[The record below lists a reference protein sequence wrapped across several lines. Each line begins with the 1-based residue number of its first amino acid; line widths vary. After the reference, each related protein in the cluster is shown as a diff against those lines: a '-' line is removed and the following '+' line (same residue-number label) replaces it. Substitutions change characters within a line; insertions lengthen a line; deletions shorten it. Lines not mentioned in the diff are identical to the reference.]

1 MFMDLLTTSGAG
13 AASELERPEGVSV
26 ASQKPAGSS
35 KTRTQGRT
43 PRKQRAQQ
51 RKQSQQTGPSSGV
64 IGAVVT
70 GLILMAILI
79 VVLAKYFGS
88 NQTRGVGLTY
98 PNDYNPAAQMLKK
111 GTIAPTFTLK
121 SVEGK
126 TYSLAAQRG
135 HPVFLE
141 FFAVWCP
148 HCQAEAPVMA
158 RITDNFEPKGVR
170 IWSILASP
178 YGPNAE
184 SGSLNL
190 ATKADLQYFASHYHV
205 THPQLIDPTFHV
217 VNEYGVSGYP
227 GLYVINGKGVIT
239 YVGTGY
245 QTYATLAHAI
255 DAALRSK

>member
-1 MFMDLLTTSGAG
+1 M
-13 AASELERPEGVSV
+13 ASR
-26 ASQKPAGSS
+26 KPARNAR
-35 KTRTQGRT
+35 TRTQRRVSDKHRAGQ
-43 PRKQRAQQ
+43 PKQPQRA
-51 RKQSQQTGPSSGV
+51 GPSSGA
-64 IGAVVT
+64 IGAIVT
-70 GLILMAILI
+70 GLILVAILI

-88 NQTRGVGLTY
+88 NQTTGVGLTY
-98 PNDYNPAAQMLKK
+98 PNDYNPAPKMLKK
-111 GTIAPTFTLK
+111 GTVAPTFTLK
-121 SVEGK
+121 SVDGK
-126 TYSLAAQRG
+126 KYSLAAQRG

-239 YVGTGY
+239 YVGSGY

-255 DAALRSK
+255 DAALRAK